1 MFYRKIIDELKNW
14 KQQADRKPLV
24 LRGARQVGK
33 TTAVEIFSKEFAQY
47 IYLNLEKSAEAEIF
61 NRGLSLDELIQAIFL
76 SKNKSRKNGKTLLFI
91 DEIQNS
97 APAVAMLR
105 YFYEEAK
112 DLYVIA
118 AGSLLEVLIGKRQI
132 SFPVGRVQYLF
143 MYPLTFEEFLLAG
156 KSEQALQI
164 YHSVPMPDF
173 AHKTMLELFHK
184 YSLLGGMPE
193 IIKKYYETQDL
204 VSLASVY
211 QALLTAYQDDVQKYA
226 RNQTMVEV
234 IRHAIESA
242 PFEAGKRIKFH
253 GFGNSKYRS
262 REMGEALKTL
272 ERAMLLYLL
281 YPSTAL
287 EPPIM
292 PDLKKS
298 PRLQF
303 VDTGLL
309 NYFVGLQEYF
319 YKTKDLHS
327 FYQGLLAEH
336 IVGQEL
342 TALNMQAQ
350 KKPSFWVREK
360 KQSNAEVD
368 FIIPYKKYVIP
379 LEVKAGKSGALRS
392 LHQFID
398 RADHP
403 FAVRLYAGPLEI
415 VNSKTPAEK
424 PYRLM
429 NLPYFLAGKIID
441 YLEWFIE
448 GCSQ

>member
-1 MFYRKIIDELKNW
+1 MFYRKIIDELKIW

-33 TTAVEIFSKEFAQY
+33 TTAVEIFSKEFDQY
-47 IYLNLEKSAEAEIF
+47 IYLNLEKGESAEIF
-61 NRGLSLDELIQAIFL
+61 ERGLPIEKLIQAIFL
-76 SKNKSRKNGKTLLFI
+76 SKNMSRKNGSTLIFI

-105 YFYEEAK
+105 YFYEDAK
-112 DLYVIA
+112 DIYVIA
-118 AGSLLEVLIGKRQI
+118 AGSLLEALIGKKQI

-156 KSEQALQI
+156 KSEQALQF
-164 YHSVPMPDF
+164 YHSIPLPDF
-173 AHKTMLELFHK
+173 AHATLLELFHK

-193 IIKKYYETQDL
+193 IIKTHMETEDL
-204 VSLASVY
+204 VSLTPAY
-211 QALLTAYQDDVQKYA
+211 QSLLTAYQDDVMKYA
-226 RNQTMVEV
+226 RNATMVEV

-272 ERAMLLYLL
+272 ERVMLLYLI
-281 YPSTAL
+281 YPTTAL

-303 VDTGLL
+303 VDTGLM

-319 YKTKDLHS
+319 FKTKDLHS
-327 FYQGLLAEH
+327 FYQGVLAEH
-336 IVGQEL
+336 VVGQEL
-342 TALNMQAQ
+342 IARDMQTQ
-350 KKPSFWVREK
+350 KKPAFWVRQK

-368 FIIPYKKYVIP
+368 FIVPYKENAVP
-379 LEVKAGKSGALRS
+379 VEVKAGKTGALRS

-398 RADHP
+398 RADHSL
-403 FAVRLYAGPLEI
+403 AVRLYAGPLEI
-415 VNSKTPAEK
+415 ADSKTSTGK
-424 PYRLM
+424 SYRLM
-429 NLPYFLAGKIID
+429 NLPYFLTGKINEYID
-441 YLEWFIE
+441 WFT
-448 GCSQ
+448 GG